1 MRERNIKQ
9 TVGILSLSGILIL
22 SGCSASAQEVFNE
35 DSPVSVEVND
45 VQEQLIGTGKV
56 YAGTVTPSE
65 EVQITS
71 KVPGKITEMPIEV
84 GMKVKTGQVL
94 VKLDDKDLRHSVE
107 KANAAVAAAE
117 ANVESAKAAREAS
130 IAQAT
135 TGIVQSKSGVAQS
148 KGGMAQSKSGM
159 VQSKGGMIQS
169 KSGMVQSKS
178 GIIQAQNAMVQAQ
191 DNITKAQ
198 SAVKQAENGVSDN
211 GIALKKAEQTLKDAK
226 ANHER
231 MKGLYEEAL
240 VSKVQLE
247 QAETAVVNAQAA
259 YDSAKVAANTLQD
272 KLATAKKALT
282 AAREAYKNAQEAYA
296 NAKEGYANAKE
307 GYTNASEGYNT
318 ASEGYDAA
326 QEAYDTAQ
334 EGYANAQ
341 KQAEIAKNES
351 GIKASEQALKQAQVN
366 AKISQEALGDA
377 VITSPING
385 VIGAKY
391 AEKGE
396 MISTQSPVLVL
407 ANFDKVKILTYI
419 PANEINEVKAGNQV
433 QVKAT
438 SFDFVTKGT
447 IKTVSPFNE
456 KGKGYPV
463 EIEVPNPDFKL
474 KAGMIADIQL
484 IKPGAEQGI
493 IVPSKAVGHE
503 NGKAYVYVAKG
514 THAKRKEVK
523 VEKSEGSLVVVK
535 EGLTKEDK
543 IITSDLALLS
553 DNATIS
559 YSQEESK

>member
-1 MRERNIKQ
+1 MLQNLKDRKVKEMGERSMKQ
-9 TVGILSLSGILIL
+9 TIGILSLSGLLVL

-65 EVQITS
+65 EVEITS
-71 KVPGKITEMPIEV
+71 KVSGKITEMPIEV
-84 GMKVKTGQVL
+84 GTKVKAGQVV
-94 VKLDDKDLRHSVE
+94 VKIDDKDLRHSVE
-107 KANAAVAAAE
+107 KANAAIAAAE
-117 ANVESAKAAREAS
+117 ANVESAKAAHEAS
-130 IAQAT
+130 MAQAT
-135 TGIVQSKSGVAQS
+135 TGIVQSKSGVV
-148 KGGMAQSKSGM
+148 QSKSGM
-159 VQSKGGMIQS
+159 VQSKNGMVQS

-178 GIIQAQNAMVQAQ
+178 GIIQAQNAMVQAE
-191 DNITKAQ
+191 DNIAKAQ
-198 SAVKQAENGVSDN
+198 SAVKQAENGVSDS

-226 ANHER
+226 TNHER
-231 MKGLYEEAL
+231 MKGLYEESL
-240 VSKVQLE
+240 VSKAQLE

-259 YDSAKVAANTLQD
+259 YDSAKVAVDTVQD
-272 KLATAKKALT
+272 KLATAKKGLT
-282 AAREAYKNAQEAYA
+282 AAGEAYA
-296 NAKEGYANAKE
+296 NAKEAYMNAKSGYA
-307 GYTNASEGYNT
+307 NASEGYNT
-318 ASEGYDAA
+318 ATEGYSTA

-366 AKISQEALGDA
+366 AEISQDTLEDA

-385 VIGAKY
+385 VVGAKY

-407 ANFDKVKILTYI
+407 ANFDKVNILTYI

-463 EIEVPNPDFKL
+463 EVEVPNPDFKL

-484 IKPGAEQGI
+484 IKPGSEQGI
-493 IVPSKAVGHE
+493 IIPSKAVGHGG
-503 NGKAYVYVAKG
+503 NKAYVYVAKG
-514 THAKRKEVK
+514 NHAKRREVK
-523 VEKSEGSLVVVK
+523 VEKREGSLVIVK

-543 IITSDLALLS
+543 IITSNLALLS
-553 DNATIS
+553 DNATIN
-559 YSQEESK
+559 YSQEDDK